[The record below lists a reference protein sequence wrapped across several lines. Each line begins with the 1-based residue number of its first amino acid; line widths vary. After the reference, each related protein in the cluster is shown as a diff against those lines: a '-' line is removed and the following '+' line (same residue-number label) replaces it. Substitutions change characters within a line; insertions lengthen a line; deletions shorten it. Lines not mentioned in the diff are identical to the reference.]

1 MKTKITKK
9 TDSAMPFKD
18 ICDATDEFL
27 RFQNS
32 RQNKKKTSQSSF
44 IKEL

>member
-32 RQNKKKTSQSSF
+32 RQNNKKRPHS
-44 IKEL
+44 LHL